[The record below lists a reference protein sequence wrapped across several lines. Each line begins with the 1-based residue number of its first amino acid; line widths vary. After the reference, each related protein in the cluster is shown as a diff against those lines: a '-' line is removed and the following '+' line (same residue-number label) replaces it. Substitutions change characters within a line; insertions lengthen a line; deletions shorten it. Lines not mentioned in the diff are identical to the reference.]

1 VAELPEHLRGAPT
14 GTARVPRE
22 VLESHQ
28 RERVIALV
36 VPVFAKRGFQG
47 ATVDDLL
54 ASGKVGVGNFY
65 ELFESKEDC
74 FLAALDHVVADAR
87 TQIAAAARRGG
98 DWAESA
104 YLGLAALIELI
115 LADRFAAR
123 LVLVE
128 AQSAGPAALA
138 RHDAILAEAVEW
150 LAEGRA
156 RNPAAGLLP
165 SFEQTTVTGLAYY
178 LQHCLLDPAEHGAS
192 ELLGEISGLMLEP
205 LVGAA
210 RMSRLRRAG
219 AATPA

>member
-1 VAELPEHLRGAPT
+1 
-14 GTARVPRE
+14 

-156 RNPAAGLLP
+156 RNPGAGLLP